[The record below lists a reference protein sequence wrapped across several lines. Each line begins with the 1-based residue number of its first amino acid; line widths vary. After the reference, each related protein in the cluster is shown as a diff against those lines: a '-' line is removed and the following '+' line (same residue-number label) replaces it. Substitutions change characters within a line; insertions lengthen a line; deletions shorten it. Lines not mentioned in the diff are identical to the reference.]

1 MGTVPVRTGM
11 PYQQH
16 WTHSF
21 YTEVYMHGLSFHI
34 YKLFD
39 ENYKRAKNSY
49 KVKQGQQKDT
59 RTARS
64 SSLNNALKTI
74 QQSLDK
80 K

>member
-1 MGTVPVRTGM
+1 
-11 PYQQH
+11 
-16 WTHSF
+16 
-21 YTEVYMHGLSFHI
+21 MHGLSFHI